1 MAAKFLRKVLRAG
14 AFADGDEVVFDI
26 ADFLTAWQAFG
37 KQNRRRECLP
47 HPGFIKWLA
56 GKGGFDTTRRGA
68 LTSKQMRCKMYAKAF
83 RAMAIVALAGLML
96 SPLPLLAAIK
106 LYLKDGSYQNVK
118 SYQVIGNRI
127 RYYSLDRGDWEEMPK
142 SLVDF
147 EATKRAEAEKK
158 VEQANQLKAA
168 EELENQRFEIT
179 GNSGYQI
186 KAGVRLPS
194 DPGVYAFDGS
204 RVIQMIQDSA
214 KVMIDKK
221 RTALIMLM
229 PGPLLKK
236 QALVV
241 LPGRKAAVRITVAQP
256 VFYVQDS
263 DNWAEHAQLV
273 PLVQK
278 KDSRVVEKIQS
289 GIGLGKSGEKRSDL
303 PLVRKRLAAG
313 VYELKPAQPLNSGEY
328 ALGELVGQKLN
339 IDVWDFG
346 IDLPGS
352 K

>member
-1 MAAKFLRKVLRAG
+1 MA
-14 AFADGDEVVFDI
+14 
-26 ADFLTAWQAFG
+26 
-37 KQNRRRECLP
+37 
-47 HPGFIKWLA
+47 
-56 GKGGFDTTRRGA
+56 
-68 LTSKQMRCKMYAKAF
+68 MM
-83 RAMAIVALAGLML
+83 ALAGLML

-118 SYQVIGNRI
+118 SYQVIGDRV
-127 RYYSLDRGDWEEMPK
+127 RYYSIDRGDWEEIPK

-147 EATKRAEAEKK
+147 AATKRAEADKK
-158 VEQANQLKAA
+158 TEQAKQLKAA
-168 EELENQRFEIT
+168 EELQNQRFEIP

-186 KAGVRLPS
+186 KPGVRLPS
-194 DPGVYAFDGS
+194 DPGVYAYDGS
-204 RVIQMIQDSA
+204 RVIQLIQDPA
-214 KVMIDKK
+214 KIVTDKK

-236 QALVV
+236 QAFVE
-241 LPGRKAAVRITVAQP
+241 LPGPKAAVRITVAQP
-256 VFYVQDS
+256 VFYVQNS
-263 DNWAEHAQLV
+263 DTWAEHAQLV

-278 KDSRVVEKIQS
+278 KNSRVVEKIQS
-289 GIGLGKSGEKRSDL
+289 GIGLGKSGEKRDDL

-313 VYELKPAQPLNSGEY
+313 VYELKPEQPLDSGEY
-328 ALGELVGQKLN
+328 ALGELIGQKLN